1 MIGKKIMIS
10 GMLLHVVADAG
21 DKWETW
27 NEVTREAVFM
37 KKSVLQSALKL
48 AMAEVISNIDTQHK

>member
-1 MIGKKIMIS
+1 MIS

-37 KKSVLQSALKL
+37 KKSVL
-48 AMAEVISNIDTQHK
+48 